1 MGIMYRIMGQ
11 GSQGGEAEGATMGCF
26 VKIHE

>member
-11 GSQGGEAEGATMGCF
+11 GSQEGEAEGGDDGMLRENT
-26 VKIHE
+26 